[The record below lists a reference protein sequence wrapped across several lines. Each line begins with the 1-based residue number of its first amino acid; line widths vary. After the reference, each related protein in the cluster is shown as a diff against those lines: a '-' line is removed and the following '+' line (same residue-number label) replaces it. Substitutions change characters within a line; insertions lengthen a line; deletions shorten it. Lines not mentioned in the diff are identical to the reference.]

1 MNTFGEEAE
10 ELGKSTQFYIIIGGG
25 GSEQLPPTDSFELDK
40 LPQQVIHRW
49 KGNLMEK
56 SIHLRC
62 RENILISRFRPN
74 LCYFRKV
81 EKISKS

>member
-1 MNTFGEEAE
+1 MNTFGEEVE
-10 ELGKSTQFYIIIGGG
+10 ELGKSTQFYIIKWRRWLGAA
-25 GSEQLPPTDSFELDK
+25 PPTDSFELDK

-56 SIHLRC
+56 SIRLRC